1 MDASDELNKQS
12 LGAEDCRYNREEKGG
27 GAGELQR
34 GFSFGA
40 CVEGEATAPSRRICR
55 IARGSTYYIPGEI
68 TCKLLSVRSCAQP
81 RPCVD
86 GVVYI

>member
-12 LGAEDCRYNREEKGG
+12 LGAEYCRYNREEGG
-27 GAGELQR
+27 GG
-34 GFSFGA
+34 GI
-40 CVEGEATAPSRRICR
+40 APRVLCGGGGYWTVQTYSICR